1 MSTCLVIDDSLY
13 ILFIS
18 PLLCNTFLNTEENKK
33 NILLLI
39 ASLKIY
45 VTCIREKKAQ
55 ETMQCLFKQAKIL
68 QSNPKWYFKSFRKL
82 ILT

>member
-39 ASLKIY
+39 ASPKI
-45 VTCIREKKAQ
+45 VH
-55 ETMQCLFKQAKIL
+55 
-68 QSNPKWYFKSFRKL
+68 RKF
-82 ILT
+82 T